1 MLQTMCW
8 VSSTESASARR
19 SQPLIEP
26 VLVHTHASSMAKEQ
40 TRQLSSHE
48 QASKSQLVLLQRRT
62 TSSSWYRRP
71 DA

>member
-1 MLQTMCW
+1 MLQIMCW
-8 VSSTESASARR
+8 VSSNESASARR
-19 SQPLIEP
+19 SQPLIVP

-40 TRQLSSHE
+40 TRQHSSHE
-48 QASKSQLVLLQRRT
+48 QGWKSQQVPLRPQT